1 MRSGVIAAKKRA
13 KMLFNRGMIMLK
25 KKSKKAMGVEEYVL
39 INGIHQYLFHSGTTD
54 ENPVL
59 LFLHGGPG
67 SAASLFAHAFQE
79 TWEDLFTVI
88 HWDQRGTG
96 KTLTK
101 NPENYPTLDVL
112 LQDVLEIVHYLKSR
126 YHKQKIVLL
135 GHSWGSVL
143 GSLFIKGHP
152 EEVAYYIGVGQ
163 VINKLASERLSYAK
177 VKEVIVQ
184 ANDQSALK
192 KLKALGDYPG
202 EQFDAQWL
210 KKSLQLRKL
219 QGKYHLTMKSNVSP
233 LKTLLTSPLFQFSD
247 LSALI
252 KGNKANKELMNFLGS
267 FDLNAEPAEYKVP
280 LYYIVG
286 EHDWQT
292 PVALTQD
299 YVQRINAPEK
309 QISIIPN
316 AGHMTMVDQPALF
329 LGILRDIKNRQE
341 NGKGTEQE

>member
-1 MRSGVIAAKKRA
+1 MPKKQ
-13 KMLFNRGMIMLK
+13 
-25 KKSKKAMGVEEYVL
+25 SKKAMGVEEYVL

-67 SAASLFAHAFQE
+67 SSAALFAHVFQAN
-79 TWEDLFTVI
+79 WEELFTVI

-101 NPENYPTLDVL
+101 NPKAYPTVDVL
-112 LQDVLEIVHYLKSR
+112 LQDLWELIHYLKGR
-126 YHKQKIVLL
+126 YHKQKIVLI

-143 GSLFIKGHP
+143 GSLFIKDHP

-163 VINKLASERLSYAK
+163 VIDKRASERLNYAK
-177 VKEVIVQ
+177 VKEAIVQ
-184 ANDQSALK
+184 ANNQSDLK
-192 KLKALGDYPG
+192 KLQALGDYPG
-202 EQFDAQWL
+202 VQFDTQWL

-247 LSALI
+247 LSALL
-252 KGNKANKELMNFLGS
+252 KGNTANKELMTFLGS
-267 FDLNAEPAEYKVP
+267 FDANAEPAEYNVP

-286 EHDWQT
+286 EQDWQT
-292 PVALTQD
+292 PVALTQG
-299 YVQRINAPEK
+299 YVQRIKAPEK
-309 QISIIPN
+309 KIYMIPN

-329 LGILRDIKNRQE
+329 LSILRDIAVQE
-341 NGKGTEQE
+341 K

>member
-1 MRSGVIAAKKRA
+1 
-13 KMLFNRGMIMLK
+13 MLK

-54 ENPVL
+54 ANPVL

-67 SAASLFAHAFQE
+67 SSASLFAHAFQDN
-79 TWEDLFTVI
+79 WEELFTVV

-101 NPENYPTLDVL
+101 NPKAYPTVDVL
-112 LQDVLEIVHYLKSR
+112 LQDLWELIHYLKER

-152 EEVAYYIGVGQ
+152 EEISYYIGVGQ
-163 VINKLASERLSYAK
+163 VVNKLASERLSYAK
-177 VKEVIVQ
+177 VKEAIVQ
-184 ANDQSALK
+184 ANNQNDLK
-192 KLKALGDYPG
+192 KLEALGDYPG
-202 EQFDAQWL
+202 ERLDTQWL

-219 QGKYHLTMKSNVSP
+219 QGKYHLTRKSNVSP
-233 LKTLLTSPLFQFSD
+233 LKTLVTSPLFQISD
-247 LSALI
+247 LTALI
-252 KGNKANKELMNFLGS
+252 KGNQANKELMTFLGN
-267 FDLNAEPAEYKVP
+267 FDLNADPAEYQVP

-286 EHDWQT
+286 EQDWQT

-299 YVQRINAPEK
+299 YVQRVNAPEK
-309 QISIIPN
+309 QIYIIPN
-316 AGHMTMVDQPALF
+316 AGHMPMVDQRTLF
-329 LGILRDIKNRQE
+329 LGILRDIKNRQV
-341 NGKGTEQE
+341 KGQETEQE

>member
-1 MRSGVIAAKKRA
+1 
-13 KMLFNRGMIMLK
+13 MLK
-25 KKSKKAMGVEEYVL
+25 KQSKKAAGVEEYVL

-67 SAASLFAHAFQE
+67 SAASLFAHAFQDK
-79 TWEDLFTVI
+79 WEELFTVI

-96 KTLTK
+96 KTLTR
-101 NPENYPTLDVL
+101 NPKSYPTLDVL
-112 LQDVLEIVHYLKSR
+112 LDDLLEIVHYLKST
-126 YHKQKIVLL
+126 YHKQKVVLL

-143 GSLFIKGHP
+143 GSLFITRHP

-163 VINKLASERLSYAK
+163 VISKRASERLIYAK
-177 VKEVIVQ
+177 VKEAIVQ
-184 ANDQSALK
+184 ANDQSALN

-202 EQFDAQWL
+202 EQLDTQWL

-219 QGKYHLTMKSNVSP
+219 QGKYHLTMKSSVSP

-252 KGNKANKELMNFLGS
+252 KGNKANKELMTFLGG
-267 FDLNAEPAEYKVP
+267 FDLNTYPAEYQVP

-286 EHDWQT
+286 EQDWQT
-292 PVALTQD
+292 PAALTQD
-299 YVQRINAPEK
+299 YVRSINAPEK
-309 QISIIPN
+309 KLYIIPN
-316 AGHMTMVDQPALF
+316 AGHMTMIDQPALF
-329 LGILRDIKNRQE
+329 LSILRDIKSRQE
-341 NGKGTEQE
+341 NGKLQASTGHQPTSDWSQEDEAAFHSAG

>member
-1 MRSGVIAAKKRA
+1 MPKKR
-13 KMLFNRGMIMLK
+13 
-25 KKSKKAMGVEEYVL
+25 SKKAMGVEEYVL
-39 INGIHQYLFHSGTTD
+39 INGIPQYLFHSGTTD

-67 SAASLFAHAFQE
+67 SAASLFAHAFQDK
-79 TWEDLFTVI
+79 WEELFTVI

-112 LQDVLEIVHYLKSR
+112 LQDILEIVHYLKSR

-143 GSLFIKGHP
+143 GSLFIKDYP

-184 ANDQSALK
+184 ANDQSDLK
-192 KLKALGDYPG
+192 KLQALGDYPG

-219 QGKYHLTMKSNVSP
+219 QGKYHLTMKSKVSP
-233 LKTLLTSPLFQFSD
+233 LKTLLTSPLFTFSD
-247 LSALI
+247 LFALI
-252 KGNKANKELMNFLGS
+252 KGNKANRELMAFSGR
-267 FDLNAEPAEYKVP
+267 FDVHAEPTAYNVP
-280 LYYIVG
+280 LYYVVG

-309 QISIIPN
+309 KIYIIPN

-329 LGILRDIKNRQE
+329 LSILRDIKNRQE
-341 NGKGTEQE
+341 NGKGTEQK

>member
-1 MRSGVIAAKKRA
+1 
-13 KMLFNRGMIMLK
+13 
-25 KKSKKAMGVEEYVL
+25 
-39 INGIHQYLFHSGTTD
+39 
-54 ENPVL
+54 
-59 LFLHGGPG
+59 
-67 SAASLFAHAFQE
+67 
-79 TWEDLFTVI
+79 
-88 HWDQRGTG
+88 
-96 KTLTK
+96 
-101 NPENYPTLDVL
+101 
-112 LQDVLEIVHYLKSR
+112 LEIVQCLKSR

-184 ANDQSALK
+184 ANDQNALK

-202 EQFDAQWL
+202 EQFDTQWL

-252 KGNKANKELMNFLGS
+252 KGNKANKELMTFLGR
-267 FDLNAEPAEYKVP
+267 FDLNADPAEYNVP

-309 QISIIPN
+309 KIYIIPN

-329 LGILRDIKNRQE
+329 LSLLRDIKNRQE

>member
-1 MRSGVIAAKKRA
+1 
-13 KMLFNRGMIMLK
+13 MLK

-79 TWEDLFTVI
+79 TWEELFTVI

-101 NPENYPTLDVL
+101 NPEHYPTLDVL
-112 LQDVLEIVHYLKSR
+112 LQDVLEIVHYLKNR

-135 GHSWGSVL
+135 GHSWGSIL
-143 GSLFIKGHP
+143 GSLFVKQHP

-163 VINKLASERLSYAK
+163 VINKLASERLNYAK
-177 VKEVIVQ
+177 VKRAIVQ
-184 ANDQSALK
+184 TNDQGA
-192 KLKALGDYPG
+192 
-202 EQFDAQWL
+202 
-210 KKSLQLRKL
+210 
-219 QGKYHLTMKSNVSP
+219 MK
-233 LKTLLTSPLFQFSD
+233 FSD

-252 KGNKANKELMNFLGS
+252 KGNRANRELMAFSGN

-280 LYYIVG
+280 IYYIVG

-292 PVALTQD
+292 PSVLAQE
-299 YVQRINAPEK
+299 YFARIKAPDK
-309 QISIIPN
+309 KIYTIPN
-316 AGHMTMVDQPALF
+316 AGHMTMVDQPTLF
-329 LGILRDIKNRQE
+329 LHILAEIKNRQDNE
-341 NGKGTEQE
+341 KEIEQETHPRAR

>member
-1 MRSGVIAAKKRA
+1 
-13 KMLFNRGMIMLK
+13 
-25 KKSKKAMGVEEYVL
+25 MGSEEYVL

-67 SAASLFAHAFQE
+67 SSAALFAHVFQAN
-79 TWEDLFTVI
+79 WEELFTVI

-101 NPENYPTLDVL
+101 NPKTYPTVDVL
-112 LQDVLEIVHYLKSR
+112 LQDLWKLIDYLKGR

-143 GSLFIKGHP
+143 GSLFIKDHP

-163 VINKLASERLSYAK
+163 VIDKRASERLNYAK
-177 VKEVIVQ
+177 VKEAIVQ
-184 ANDQSALK
+184 ANNQSDLQ
-192 KLKALGDYPG
+192 KLQALGDYPG
-202 EQFDAQWL
+202 VQFDTQWL

-233 LKTLLTSPLFQFSD
+233 LKTLLTSPLFQCSD
-247 LSALI
+247 LSALV
-252 KGNKANKELMNFLGS
+252 KGNTANKELMTFLGS
-267 FDLNAEPAEYKVP
+267 FDASAEPAEYNVP

-286 EHDWQT
+286 EQDWQT
-292 PVALTQD
+292 PVALTQG
-299 YVQRINAPEK
+299 YVQRIKAPEK
-309 QISIIPN
+309 KIYIIPN

-329 LGILRDIKNRQE
+329 LSILRDIQKRQE
-341 NGKGTEQE
+341 NGKETEQE

>member
-1 MRSGVIAAKKRA
+1 
-13 KMLFNRGMIMLK
+13 MLK

-39 INGIHQYLFHSGTTD
+39 INGIHQYLFHSGTAD

-112 LQDVLEIVHYLKSR
+112 LQDVLEIVHYLKNR

-135 GHSWGSVL
+135 GHSWGSIL
-143 GSLFIKGHP
+143 GSLFIKQHP

-163 VINKLASERLSYAK
+163 VINKLASERLTYAK
-177 VKEVIVQ
+177 VKKAIVQ
-184 ANDQSALK
+184 TNDQSDLK
-192 KLKALGDYPG
+192 KLEALGDYPG
-202 EQFDAQWL
+202 EQLDTQWL

-219 QGKYHLTMKSNVSP
+219 QGKYHLTVKTNASP
-233 LKTLLTSPLFQFSD
+233 LKTLLTSPLFTFSD

-252 KGNKANKELMNFLGS
+252 KGNKANRELMAFSGN
-267 FDLNAEPAEYKVP
+267 FDLNAEPAEYTVP
-280 LYYIVG
+280 IYYIVG

-292 PVALTQD
+292 PSVLAQEYFT
-299 YVQRINAPEK
+299 RINAPDK
-309 QISIIPN
+309 KMYTIPN
-316 AGHMTMVDQPALF
+316 AGHMTMVDQPTLF
-329 LGILRDIKNRQE
+329 LHILSEIKNRQN
-341 NGKGTEQE
+341 NGKEIYNRNMR

>member
-1 MRSGVIAAKKRA
+1 
-13 KMLFNRGMIMLK
+13 MLK
-25 KKSKKAMGVEEYVL
+25 KKSKKAVGVEEYVL
-39 INGIHQYLFHSGTTD
+39 INGIHQYLFHSGTID

-67 SAASLFAHAFQE
+67 SSASLFAHAFQDN
-79 TWEDLFTVI
+79 WEELFTVI

-101 NPENYPTLDVL
+101 NPKIYPAVDVL
-112 LQDVLEIVHYLKSR
+112 LQDLWELIHYLKQR

-163 VINKLASERLSYAK
+163 VIHKLASERLSYAK
-177 VKEVIVQ
+177 VKEAIVQ
-184 ANDQSALK
+184 ANDSRDLK
-192 KLKALGDYPG
+192 KLEALGDYPG
-202 EQFDAQWL
+202 EQFDTQWL

-219 QGKYHLTMKSNVSP
+219 QGKYHLTRKSNVSP

-252 KGNKANKELMNFLGS
+252 KGNKANKELMSFLGR
-267 FDLNAEPAEYKVP
+267 FDLNADSAEYQVP

-286 EHDWQT
+286 EQDWQT

-299 YVQRINAPEK
+299 YVQRIKAPEK
-309 QISIIPN
+309 KISIIPN

-329 LGILRDIKNRQE
+329 LSVLRDIKDRQE

>member
-1 MRSGVIAAKKRA
+1 
-13 KMLFNRGMIMLK
+13 MLK

-67 SAASLFAHAFQE
+67 SAASLFAHAFQDK
-79 TWEDLFTVI
+79 WEELFTVI

-126 YHKQKIVLL
+126 YHKQKLVLL

-143 GSLFIKGHP
+143 GSLFIKDHP

-163 VINKLASERLSYAK
+163 VINKRASERLSYTK

-184 ANDQSALK
+184 ANDQSDLN
-192 KLKALGDYPG
+192 KLEALGDYPG
-202 EQFDAQWL
+202 EQLDTQWV

-219 QGKYHLTMKSNVSP
+219 QGKYHLTMKSHVSP
-233 LKTLLTSPLFQFSD
+233 LKTLLTSPLFHFSD

-252 KGNKANKELMNFLGS
+252 KGNKANKELVAFLGN
-267 FDLNAEPAEYKVP
+267 FDLNAYPAEYNVP

-286 EHDWQT
+286 EQDWQT

-299 YVQRINAPEK
+299 YVQRITAPEK
-309 QISIIPN
+309 KIFIIPN
-316 AGHMTMVDQPALF
+316 AGHMPMVDQPTLF
-329 LGILRDIKNRQE
+329 LRLLRDIKNRQE
-341 NGKGTEQE
+341 NGKGTKQE

>member
-1 MRSGVIAAKKRA
+1 
-13 KMLFNRGMIMLK
+13 MLK
-25 KKSKKAMGVEEYVL
+25 KRSKKAMGVEEYVL

-67 SAASLFAHAFQE
+67 SSAALFAHAFQDK
-79 TWEDLFTVI
+79 WEELFTVI

-101 NPENYPTLDVL
+101 NPEAYPTVDML

-143 GSLFIKGHP
+143 GSLFIKDHP

-163 VINKLASERLSYAK
+163 VMNKLASERLSYAK

-184 ANDQSALK
+184 ANDSRDLK
-192 KLKALGDYPG
+192 KLEALGDYPG
-202 EQFDAQWL
+202 AQFDTQWL

-219 QGKYHLTMKSNVSP
+219 QGKYHLTRKSNVSP

-252 KGNKANKELMNFLGS
+252 KGNKANKELMAFLGS
-267 FDLNAEPAEYKVP
+267 FDVNTNPGEYQVP
-280 LYYIVG
+280 LYYIAG
-286 EHDWQT
+286 EDDWQT
-292 PVALTQD
+292 PAALTHD
-299 YVQRINAPEK
+299 YVQRIKAPDNK
-309 QISIIPN
+309 ICIIPN
-316 AGHMTMVDQPALF
+316 AGHMTMVDQPTLF
-329 LGILRDIKNRQE
+329 LSILRDIKNRQE
-341 NGKGTEQE
+341 NGKETEDEFD